1 MKTMRRDPT
10 IRAVQRL
17 QWITI
22 AWMSV
27 EFSVAVVAGIRA
39 SSVALTSFG
48 MDSGI
53 ELLSASVALWRFH
66 SGQTKEMVSRWIDVA
81 LLYALTAYI
90 LMSSIPFLLRHNFRP
105 EVSPVG
111 IVILAI
117 AAIIMPWLGHEK
129 RKLAHATGSGSIRAD
144 AAQSAVCAYMSWI
157 ALIGLALNAAFR
169 FAWADTVAA
178 LLLVPLIMYE
188 ANVARKGGNCC

>member
-1 MKTMRRDPT
+1 MPKDST

-27 EFSVAVVAGIRA
+27 EFSVALVAGIRA

-53 ELLSASVALWRFH
+53 ELLSASVVLWRFH
-66 SGQTKEMVSRWIDVA
+66 SGQAKEMVSRWINVA

-90 LMSSIPFLLRHNFRP
+90 LISSFAFLLTHNFRP
-105 EVSPVG
+105 QVSPVG
-111 IVILAI
+111 IVVLAI

-129 RKLAHATGSGSIRAD
+129 RKLAHATGSGAVRAD

-169 FAWADTVAA
+169 LAWADPVAA
-178 LLLVPLIMYE
+178 LLLVPLILYE
-188 ANVARKGGNCC
+188 ANAARKGGNCC

>member
-1 MKTMRRDPT
+1 MPKDST

-27 EFSVAVVAGIRA
+27 EFSVALVAGIRA

-53 ELLSASVALWRFH
+53 ELLSASVVLWRFH
-66 SGQTKEMVSRWIDVA
+66 SGQAKEMVSRWINVA

-90 LMSSIPFLLRHNFRP
+90 LISSFAFLLTHNFRP
-105 EVSPVG
+105 QVSPVG
-111 IVILAI
+111 IVVLAV

-129 RKLAHATGSGSIRAD
+129 RKFAHATGSGAVRAD

-169 FAWADTVAA
+169 LAWADPVAA
-178 LLLVPLIMYE
+178 LLLVPLILYE
-188 ANVARKGGNCC
+188 ANAARKGGNCC